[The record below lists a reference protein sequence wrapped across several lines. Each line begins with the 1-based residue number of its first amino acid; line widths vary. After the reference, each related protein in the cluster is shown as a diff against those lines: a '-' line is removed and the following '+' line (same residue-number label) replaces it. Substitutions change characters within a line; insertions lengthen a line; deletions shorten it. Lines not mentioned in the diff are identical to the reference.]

1 MSLYSFQFES
11 VWANS
16 PVLPPFFQDGIT
28 WHIGH
33 KNPHL
38 RRIKE
43 LIFKGAATSPQESL
57 LDVGNGSNGLVA
69 GRCPYTSRNVK
80 DVRFFNTN
88 VPHHVHGCFKAA
100 DTIDR
105 IKGLWYGIVIRDD
118 NIDRIIIVFE
128 TISSDLFSKHSSCV
142 VSRKSARIS

>member
-28 WHIGH
+28 WHVGH

-43 LIFKGAATSPQESL
+43 FIFKRAATSPQESL

-80 DVRFFNTN
+80 DVRFFNIN